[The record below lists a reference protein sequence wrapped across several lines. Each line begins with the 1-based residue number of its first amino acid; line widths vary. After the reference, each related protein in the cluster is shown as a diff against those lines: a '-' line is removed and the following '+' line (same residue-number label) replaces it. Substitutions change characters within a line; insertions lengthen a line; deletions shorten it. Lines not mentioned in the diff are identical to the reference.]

1 MAEIG
6 YALSSEE
13 HGPLDLVNNA
23 RRAEEIGFDFL
34 MISDHYHPWIS
45 DQGHSSFVWSVIG
58 GISQVTER
66 IRLGTGVTCPMIRI
80 HPAIIAQAAATAACM
95 LPGRFFLGVGTG
107 ENLNEHIFGDRWP
120 PHDIRL
126 EMLDES
132 IHIMRTL
139 WEGDTVSH
147 WGDYYTVEDA
157 RVFDI
162 PDEPIPIF
170 VAAYGPNTIEFAGN
184 VGDGAVGLSTDP
196 KDIKLFEKSGGKGK
210 PKAGQVAVCYAESEK
225 KGRQIVKEIWPTSGL
240 GGELSQELRTFV
252 HFKQA
257 VEPLTEEQI
266 VGEMP
271 CGPDPEVHIK
281 AIQEKI
287 DAGFEM
293 VYLHQIGRDQEG
305 FFRFYEQEI
314 LPHFNKGRQTAGRSN
329 GRQPTKQR
337 AAASKVKA
345 K

>member
-13 HGPLDLVNNA
+13 HSPLDLVNNA
-23 RRAEEIGFDFL
+23 RRAEEVGFDFL

-58 GISQVTER
+58 GISQATER
-66 IRLGTGVTCPMIRI
+66 IRLGTGVTCPIIRI
-80 HPAIIAQAAATAACM
+80 HPAILAQAAATAACM
-95 LPGRFFLGVGTG
+95 MPGRFFFGVGTG

-126 EMLDES
+126 EMFDEA

-162 PDEPIPIF
+162 PDEPIQVFI
-170 VAAYGPNTIEFAGN
+170 AAYGPKTIEFAGT
-184 VGDGAVGLSTDP
+184 VGDGVIGLST
-196 KDIKLFEKSGGKGK
+196 KAEDIQLFEESGGRGK
-210 PKAGQVAVCYAESEK
+210 PKVTQVTVCYAESEK

-240 GGELSQELRTFV
+240 TGELSQELRTFA

-266 VGEMP
+266 VGETP

-281 AIQEKI
+281 AIQKQI

-305 FFRFYEQEI
+305 FFRFYEKEI
-314 LPHFNKGRQTAGRSN
+314 LPHVQQGQTTARAN
-329 GRQPTKQR
+329 GKQP
-337 AAASKVKA
+337 AAARRAS
-345 K
+345 